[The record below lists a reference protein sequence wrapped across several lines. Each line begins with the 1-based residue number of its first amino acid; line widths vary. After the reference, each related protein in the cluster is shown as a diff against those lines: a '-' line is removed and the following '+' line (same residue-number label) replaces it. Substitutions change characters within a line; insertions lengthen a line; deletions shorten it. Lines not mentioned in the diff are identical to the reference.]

1 MSKMI
6 PYVSIAAAVALALGL
21 GMSSGAQAVSS
32 CIPTNFASPGGVH
45 PQATRKPGNSCVTR
59 SADGNTTFVVTPE
72 GGYAPVNGEATPPGS
87 NFLMTVN
94 ENYRRPDGTEIVN
107 SLPSTPDG
115 RYNLHD
121 GPVLVRDINPASP
134 ETDLDA
140 AITDIEQGYQ
150 SALARKRLRRQA
162 IKNAIDILE
171 GNPLTGKAVVNRAYE
186 GFAMLHYTG
195 PLRNGHVQ
203 PIFDA
208 NGVKIGGNLDVDMIY
223 FGENLESSAS
233 MIDPSEVLEVPWTIT
248 YHLNILHN
256 GIEDFSPSTMF
267 LDLPTTEFPMGG
279 VMQGGISM
287 DQSYFPML
295 SEGTRYTIKIKEP
308 PGKFY
313 NLTYVWGWRLH
324 PGRVQVTENST
335 KGIPQPG
342 GPRTLLQFETDVF
355 GTNPRA
361 DQATKEAAINMIG
374 DLAPAKRMWNR
385 LRELKAMMEAPS
397 FDVAAA
403 APKVE
408 DLRLSYLDW
417 LTRTKLP
424 RGVTADPDADITLFY
439 ANNTMYGSSAK
450 SRAQGAGSGLGAE
463 SFKGT
468 QFGFLNDWVL
478 RPYNFHAT
486 LLNGDHFKHGYV
498 NVDFGGSRGW
508 ENQFQF
514 TDPTTVIYEG
524 DEPIFPIDRGGP
536 DEFLEQTPRNADIN
550 ADPQLGSGC
559 FFTFGRYHWWIN
571 AGGPWGLID
580 VPPVAA
586 NGDLGRHDVH
596 IEYNF
601 EPSLRL
607 RAYQFDPYHHDTA
620 IWSMH

>member
-1 MSKMI
+1 MSNKI
-6 PYVSIAAAVALALGL
+6 PYVSTAAAVALALGL
-21 GMSSGAQAVSS
+21 GMSSGVQAVSS
-32 CIPTNFASPGGVH
+32 CIPTNFVSAGGVH
-45 PQATRKPGNSCVTR
+45 PQATQKPGNSCTTR

-72 GGYAPVNGEATPPGS
+72 GKYPAQDNNENLPGS
-87 NFLMTVN
+87 NFLMTVY
-94 ENYRRPDGTEIVN
+94 ENYRRPDGSEMVN
-107 SLPSTPDG
+107 TLPSTPDG

-121 GPVLVRDINPASP
+121 GPVTVRDINPASP
-134 ETDLDA
+134 ETDLDV
-140 AITDIEQGYQ
+140 AIADIEQGYR
-150 SALARKRLRRQA
+150 SALARKRLKRQA
-162 IKNAIDILE
+162 LKNAIDILE

-248 YHLNILHN
+248 YHINILHN

-295 SEGTRYTIKIKEP
+295 KEGTRYTIKIKEP

-335 KGIPQPG
+335 KSIAGK
-342 GPRTLLQFETDVF
+342 TLFQYETEVF

-361 DQATKEAAINMIG
+361 DQATKEAAINKIG

-397 FDVAAA
+397 FDVDAAT
-403 APKVE
+403 PKVE

-424 RGVTADPDADITLFY
+424 RGVTADPNSEVTLFY
-439 ANNTMYGSSAK
+439 ANNTIYGGSTKA
-450 SRAQGAGSGLGAE
+450 RAQGEGSGLGAE
-463 SFKGT
+463 SYKGT
-468 QFGFLNDWVL
+468 QHGFILDWKV
-478 RPYNFHAT
+478 RPYLFKVT
-486 LLNGDHFKHGYV
+486 LLNGDHFVHGYV

-514 TDPTTVIYEG
+514 TDPTTVVYEG
-524 DEPIFPIDRGGP
+524 DEPLFPIDRGGP
-536 DEFLEQTPRNADIN
+536 DEFLEQSPRNADIN

-559 FFTFGRYHWWIN
+559 FFTFGRYDWWIN
-571 AGGPWGLID
+571 AGGPWGLIN

-586 NGDLGRHDVH
+586 DGTVGRHNVE
-596 IEYNF
+596 ITYNF

-607 RAYQFDPYHHDTA
+607 SAYQFDPFHHDVA